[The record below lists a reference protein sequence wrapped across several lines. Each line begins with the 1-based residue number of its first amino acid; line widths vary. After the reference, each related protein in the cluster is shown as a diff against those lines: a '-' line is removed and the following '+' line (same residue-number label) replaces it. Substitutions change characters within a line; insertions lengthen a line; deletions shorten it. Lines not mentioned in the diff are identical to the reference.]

1 MTEERIVNCI
11 KLSQELPGLS
21 KPPFSGAVGQE
32 IFEKISAKAWAMW
45 KDDMQIKIINEY
57 RLNMGKKEDYNM
69 LVEQMMLFL
78 NLKSGETFTVEDPIR
93 GKAR

>member
-1 MTEERIVNCI
+1 MTEERIIKCI
-11 KLSQELPGLS
+11 KLGKDLPGLT
-21 KPPFSGAVGQE
+21 KPPFSGPVGQE
-32 IFEKISAKAWAMW
+32 IFEKISAQAWLMW

-78 NLKSGETFTVEDPIR
+78 NLKSGETFSVEDPTR